1 MFRINDVPGNGGF
14 LDAGGGLRYN
24 RARMRYFVLPS
35 TRLRPG
41 FRGRY
46 DNIMLI

>member
-14 LDAGGGLRYN
+14 LDEGGGLRYN

-35 TRLRPG
+35 THFAPAFGAVMITLR
-41 FRGRY
+41 
-46 DNIMLI
+46 